1 MSDAVLT
8 IRGLQIRRGARTIVD
23 GVDLAVGRGEI
34 VALMG
39 PSGVGKT
46 MMLRAIAGLD
56 PFSAGSIDVDGVRLH
71 ADGTPRGALL
81 RALHG
86 RVGMVFQFHHLFAHM
101 TALHNVWLA
110 PVHVQQQPR
119 ARAEVRARE
128 LLALVGVEDRAN
140 SLPHELSGGEAQRVA
155 IARALAVDPPLL
167 LMDEPTA
174 SLDAGRRGELA
185 AILRSLVAQGRTLI
199 VATHDTDFARLCAER
214 AVVLADGRVIRDGPP
229 A

>member
-1 MSDAVLT
+1 MAARMSDIVVA
-8 IRGLQIRRGARTIVD
+8 IRDLQIRRGARTIIEGLNLSV
-23 GVDLAVGRGEI
+23 RRSEI

-56 PFSAGSIDVDGVRLH
+56 PVAAGDIDV
-71 ADGTPRGALL
+71 A
-81 RALHG
+81 G

-101 TALHNVWLA
+101 TAVHNVWLA
-110 PVHVQQQPR
+110 PVHVHQVPR
-119 ARAEVRARE
+119 ARAETRARE
-128 LLALVGVEDRAN
+128 LLALVGVADRAD
-140 SLPHELSGGEAQRVA
+140 SFPHELSGGEAQRVA

-199 VATHDTDFARLCAER
+199 VATHDADFARLCAER
-214 AVVLADGRVIRDGPP
+214 AIVLGDGRITRDGPP